1 MRGTRNKAYF
11 DKIKQRIIPAYA
23 GNTEK
28 QKKRPNRRQDHPRVC
43 GEHGF
48 DGAYS
53 TIKKGSS
60 PRMRGTLNVRCEC
73 FIRFRI
79 IPAYAGNTDKT
90 IEKLNNAKDHPRV
103 CGEHLKI
110 YRRILMCIGSS
121 PRMRGTLE

>member
-1 MRGTRNKAYF
+1 MRGTLKNA
-11 DKIKQRIIPAYA
+11 DMWDAELRIIPAYA
-23 GNTEK
+23 GNTLRLSPFPDTSK
-28 QKKRPNRRQDHPRVC
+28 DHPRVC